1 MRLLSR
7 LLARDADSTLTD
19 YVIVAV
25 VVSAAVILVVG
36 KIGLFQH

>member
-7 LLARDADSTLTD
+7 IFALDGPGTLTD

-25 VVSAAVILVVG
+25 VVSAAMIFIVG
-36 KIGLFQH
+36 KIGLF